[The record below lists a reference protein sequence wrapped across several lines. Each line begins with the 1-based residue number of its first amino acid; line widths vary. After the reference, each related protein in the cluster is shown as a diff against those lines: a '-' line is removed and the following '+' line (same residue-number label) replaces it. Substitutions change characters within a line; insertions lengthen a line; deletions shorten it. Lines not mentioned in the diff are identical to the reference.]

1 MLSTFRERTYDY
13 LEGDALDKIE
23 FLRQKLHNVI
33 ESGDHHAILTVS
45 QELDILIVRHM
56 IHQLHLNE

>member
-1 MLSTFRERTYDY
+1 
-13 LEGDALDKIE
+13 LDKIE
-23 FLRQKLHNVI
+23 FLRQKLYNVI

>member
-1 MLSTFRERTYDY
+1 
-13 LEGDALDKIE
+13 LDKIE